1 MSNKRK
7 VIAFTASDELFDVI
21 ETIAFDSDET
31 MASAARTIVVDY
43 LRQAG
48 LFSEKDPALNS
59 SARNT
64 FVRRFIAEGS
74 AP

>member
-43 LRQAG
+43 LR
-48 LFSEKDPALNS
+48 
-59 SARNT
+59 
-64 FVRRFIAEGS
+64 
-74 AP
+74 